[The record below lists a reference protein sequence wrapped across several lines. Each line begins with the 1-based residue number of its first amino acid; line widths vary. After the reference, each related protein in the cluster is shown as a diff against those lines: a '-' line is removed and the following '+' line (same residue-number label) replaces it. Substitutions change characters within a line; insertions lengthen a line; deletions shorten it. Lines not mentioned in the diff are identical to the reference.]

1 MSKEAIVMVGYV
13 KIDNRIDYDIDK
25 LVNLGHI
32 DKDGNRVEDVV
43 IGYDGTVSIKNRL
56 ALFRHEFANNHND
69 VYNWYVMAIG
79 MLKCVGDNNANLKYF
94 TSMIYV
100 LERSMKLFSEGT
112 IECEFKP
119 INTIIPAIN
128 VSEREAIQIKTDKGI
143 YGYCHL
149 AKIDVEGAIF
159 YILANGHILAEEPCT
174 ISYDGFL
181 RVLEYCM
188 NIIES

>member
-1 MSKEAIVMVGYV
+1 
-13 KIDNRIDYDIDK
+13 
-25 LVNLGHI
+25 
-32 DKDGNRVEDVV
+32 
-43 IGYDGTVSIKNRL
+43 
-56 ALFRHEFANNHND
+56 
-69 VYNWYVMAIG
+69 MAIG

-181 RVLEYCM
+181 RVLEYGM

>member
-43 IGYDGTVSIKNRL
+43 ISYGGTVSIKNQL
-56 ALFRHEFANNHND
+56 ALFHHEFANNHND

-181 RVLEYCM
+181 RVLEYGM